1 MLVKARVFPDSRK
14 ESIEK
19 EGEGLY
25 RIKVREPAEQNR
37 ANIRAR
43 ELLAV
48 ELGERLAAVKLI
60 AGHRGQNKRFEVSL
74 KNKP

>member
-1 MLVKARVFPDSRK
+1 MLIKARVTPGSRK
-14 ESIEK
+14 ESVEK
-19 EGEGLY
+19 EAEGLY

-48 ELGERLAAVKLI
+48 ELGVGLAAVKLI
-60 AGHRGQNKRFEVSL
+60 AGHRGQTKRFEVTL
-74 KNKP
+74 KVKN

>member
-19 EGEGLY
+19 DGDGLY

-37 ANIRAR
+37 ANVRAR
-43 ELLAV
+43 ELLAAS
-48 ELGERLAAVKLI
+48 LGEKLGAVKLV
-60 AGHRGQNKRFEVSL
+60 AGHRGPNKRFEVGL
-74 KNKP
+74 KVKH

>member
-1 MLVKARVFPDSRK
+1 MLIKARVTPGSRK

-19 EGEGLY
+19 EAEGLY

-48 ELGERLAAVKLI
+48 ELGVGLAAVKLI
-60 AGHRGQNKRFEVSL
+60 AGQRGQTKRFEVTL
-74 KNKP
+74 KVKN